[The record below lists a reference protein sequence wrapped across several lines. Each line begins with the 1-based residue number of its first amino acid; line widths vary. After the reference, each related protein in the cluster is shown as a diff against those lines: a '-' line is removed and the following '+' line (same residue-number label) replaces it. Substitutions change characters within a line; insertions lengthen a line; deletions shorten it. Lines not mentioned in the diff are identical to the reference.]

1 GSARIRALWGDRVE
15 HAYLPYDL
23 PGAVSRFLRH
33 YRPRVALV
41 LETELW
47 PNLMFGCRDHGI
59 PAWIVNARLSERSL
73 RGYRLLRPLLRR
85 ALRTLRGVLAQS
97 PGDAARFIDLGADP
111 AATRDVGN
119 LKYDIAPFE
128 GAEAFAA
135 DFRARVGERPVWI
148 AASTHADEEQAV
160 VAMHRH
166 LRERWPDLLL
176 LWAARH
182 PERFR
187 AVAQQ
192 SVEAGW
198 RVATRKLT
206 QWPDD
211 RDGVF
216 VIDTLGELVPFYG
229 CADVAFVGG
238 SLQDI
243 GGHNLLEP
251 AAAGT
256 AVVTGPHLHNFV
268 DIAARL
274 RAAGALLV
282 GNDVDE
288 VGLHLAALLGD
299 AALRERMAVAGQAL
313 VEEGRGALNRTLHLV
328 AADLPPPCCSRLPGA
343 AALQLRPG
351 LHRQQAV
358 DVAHV
363 LDVEGAGGLLEQQAV
378 LQEVV
383 LGQRVLALRVEQVLL
398 VDQHVDHGAGA
409 HFQADLRRIVGA
421 LCRDQ
426 RQAARL
432 DFADAGD
439 QGLVG
444 VAGVADQRALLLL
457 EFVGG
462 DVAPGDCLAH
472 ARLVGAAGEDRHV
485 QGDAERR

>member
-1 GSARIRALWGDRVE
+1 MPADANEADSTERVLRGLYSAALYLLLPITIYHLIWRSFRQGEYLQRWNERYAAYGGLPAHDATIWVHAVSVGEVNAAAPLVNKLLALRPGVRLLVTSITPTGSARIRALWGERVE
-15 HAYLPYDL
+15 HVYLPYDL

-85 ALRTLRGVLAQS
+85 ALHTLRGVLAQS
-97 PGDAARFIDLGADP
+97 SGDAARFVDLGADP

-128 GAEAFAA
+128 GAEAFTAE
-135 DFRARVGERPVWI
+135 FRARVGERPVWI

-160 VAMHRH
+160 VALHRR

-211 RDGVF
+211 QDGVF

-288 VGLHLAALLGD
+288 VGHHLAALLDD
-299 AALRERMAVAGQAL
+299 AALRKRMVVAGQAL
-313 VEEGRGALNRTLHLV
+313 VEEGRGALNRTLDLV
-328 AADLPPPCCSRLPGA
+328 AADLPPP
-343 AALQLRPG
+343 
-351 LHRQQAV
+351 
-358 DVAHV
+358 
-363 LDVEGAGGLLEQQAV
+363 
-378 LQEVV
+378 
-383 LGQRVLALRVEQVLL
+383 
-398 VDQHVDHGAGA
+398 
-409 HFQADLRRIVGA
+409 
-421 LCRDQ
+421 
-426 RQAARL
+426 
-432 DFADAGD
+432 
-439 QGLVG
+439 
-444 VAGVADQRALLLL
+444 
-457 EFVGG
+457 
-462 DVAPGDCLAH
+462 
-472 ARLVGAAGEDRHV
+472 
-485 QGDAERR
+485 